1 MAQHPPRPP
10 WGQQGDDH
18 RPWGEQPQQPPPP
31 PGRQPSATPPPAP
44 PVPAF
49 QPSATPPPAPP
60 VPAFQ
65 PPVVPFPTIF
75 DPPPSRQAEP
85 QAPPANPQP
94 APASPPA
101 PSDSET
107 RQTPSPMPDTAD
119 DLEMTI
125 VMVRGSAS
133 TQTAWRLVDIDGT
146 EFPLHRS
153 NVLGR
158 RPAAARAPEG
168 AQVISLSDRTRV
180 LSRTHVLIEV
190 DQHTLWITDLG
201 STNGTGVLSGLDD
214 PSDYGEECLANV
226 RTPLPP
232 GSALSLGGR
241 RVSFTRSS

>member
-1 MAQHPPRPP
+1 MAQHPPPPP
-10 WGQQGDDH
+10 WGQQGDGH
-18 RPWGEQPQQPPPP
+18 QPWGEQPQQPPAPP
-31 PGRQPSATPPPAP
+31 AMPGRQPSAPPPP
-44 PVPAF
+44 PV
-49 QPSATPPPAPP
+49 PP

-85 QAPPANPQP
+85 QAPPAYPQP
-94 APASPPA
+94 TPASPPA

-107 RQTPSPMPDTAD
+107 RQAPSPVPDTAD

-232 GSALSLGGR
+232 GASLSLGGR